1 MNNKEIDSNILVQDI
16 SLDGLDF
23 PPGYSVNTENLKLV
37 NGKKEGKVKVLSSEK
52 LILALLQFHADLLEG
67 FCICQK

>member
-37 NGKKEGKVKVLSSEK
+37 NGKKEGKSEG
-52 LILALLQFHADLLEG
+52 IF
-67 FCICQK
+67 I